1 MGNNLPIK
9 KDNIIDKI
17 KNWFKGIFAKK
28 ENINNQIVSNEKL
41 NNSKESKQES
51 FVNSMKAEFGNSNA
65 SYTNSEYTLNKKRDD
80 EIEKI
85 LNNPEILL
93 ELPIEKLELLR
104 DICKEQAN
112 KYEVKLAKLKKE
124 NAS

>member
-9 KDNIIDKI
+9 KDNIVDKI
-17 KNWFKGIFAKK
+17 KNWFKGIFSKK
-28 ENINNQIVSNEKL
+28 ENINNQIVSDEKL
-41 NNSKESKQES
+41 NNNKESSQEL
-51 FVNSMKAEFGNSNA
+51 FVNIMKVEFGKSNV

-85 LNNPEILL
+85 LKNPEILL
-93 ELPIEKLELLR
+93 DLPIEKLELLR
-104 DICKEQAN
+104 DICKEQAV
-112 KYEVKLAKLKKE
+112 KYEAKLARLKKE

>member
-9 KDNIIDKI
+9 QDNIIDKI

-28 ENINNQIVSNEKL
+28 ENVNNQIVSDEKL
-41 NNSKESKQES
+41 SNKERPQES
-51 FVNSMKAEFGNSNA
+51 FVNTMKAEFGSSNA
-65 SYTNSEYTLNKKRDD
+65 SYTNSEYTLNKKRND

-85 LNNPEILL
+85 LKNPEVLL
-93 ELPIEKLELLR
+93 GLPIEKLELLR
-104 DICKEQAN
+104 DVCKEQAN
-112 KYEVKLAKLKKE
+112 KYEAKLAKLKKE